1 MLRHFP
7 HDLYTQIN
15 DLDLNIAGKVSNIKL
30 FLISFQ
36 DEVSVEGVGR
46 F

>member
-1 MLRHFP
+1 MFRHFP
-7 HDLYTQIN
+7 HELYTQIN
-15 DLDLNIAGKVSNIKL
+15 DLDLNIAGKVSNIK

-36 DEVSVEGVGR
+36 DELSVEGVER